1 MAPSNNSRRVGGS
14 SLPWPSALKAP
25 PLVADASFNPTQT
38 SGVASHRCIEPPL
51 RFACSLQGR
60 PSCIPLSKPKGI
72 RAVGLRFE
80 KALHKALSGSIHGQW
95 WEFKDACGYG
105 LCQTD
110 LIYPFHLQPGPAT
123 IAVIEVKYTLV
134 PGAHSK
140 LSSLY
145 IPVVQRA
152 TNCLVAGIVVVKNLD
167 PRFRRGKIFTSL
179 KPAVDAALDTGY
191 PSLIQWS
198 GQNLLHDQAA
208 RSDAPAYSPS
218 LTLSR
223 YDANHSVSQ
232 TD

>member
-1 MAPSNNSRRVGGS
+1 MAPSNDRRREA
-14 SLPWPSALKAP
+14 PSY
-25 PLVADASFNPTQT
+25 SNPT
-38 SGVASHRCIEPPL
+38 HRVVEPPL
-51 RFACSLQGR
+51 RFSCSLQGR
-60 PSCIPLSKPKGI
+60 PSCIPEPLRISKLSSAKAHGI
-72 RAVGLRFE
+72 RFE
-80 KALHKALSGSIHGQW
+80 KALHKALPGSIYGQW
-95 WEFKDACGYG
+95 WEFEDARGHG

-152 TNCLVAGIVVVKNLD
+152 TNCQVAGIVIVKNLD

-179 KPAVDAALDTGY
+179 RPAVDAALDTGY

-198 GQNLLHDQAA
+198 GQNLLH
-208 RSDAPAYSPS
+208 SPLPS
-218 LTLSR
+218 LRSVDNA
-223 YDANHSVSQ
+223 YHCVSQ